1 MEKLI
6 DSIKLEKSTVT
17 IQSLKLKKK
26 GLDCFFFKTLNY
38 RVKSSDASSTILSR
52 RTGSHTQNTRLKERT
67 SWLKLANSE

>member
-26 GLDCFFFKTLNY
+26 DLIVIF
-38 RVKSSDASSTILSR
+38 
-52 RTGSHTQNTRLKERT
+52 LKH
-67 SWLKLANSE
+67 